1 MKRSIELSGKS
12 LSTLTNY
19 ARCLATMTL
28 HFKCSPLDLDSEQV
42 LDYLHYLQSKK
53 KTPSSSYFKHTLYGL
68 RFVYKLYGK
77 APLLHS
83 LPSLKKVHKLPVVLS
98 VPEIKS
104 LIAAPKLLKHRLLI
118 AMMYGCGLR
127 RSELMNIR
135 LSHVDLDRQMLHIS
149 QGKGRKD
156 RYVPLGENLS
166 YAIGKYLDA
175 VKPYIWLFNGNGSD
189 GTPGQF
195 SANGVRWI
203 ISEAR
208 KKAGIKKPYIWLFN
222 GNGSD
227 GTPGQFSANGV
238 RWIISEAR
246 KKAGIQKQISSHILR
261 HTYAT
266 HLLEMGSDIM
276 TLKDLL
282 GHMDIKTTMLYLHIC
297 NLDKPK
303 AFSPMDRIYRLKK

>member
-208 KKAGIKKPYIWLFN
+208 KKAGI
-222 GNGSD
+222 
-227 GTPGQFSANGV
+227 
-238 RWIISEAR
+238 
-246 KKAGIQKQISSHILR
+246 QKQISSHILR